1 MDSGQAVDLMRE
13 ALGLVLLLAAPILVT
28 GLVVSLVVSI
38 LQAVTQIQEH
48 TLSFVPRILAMLGA
62 LMVTGPW
69 MLTKLADFTRQVF
82 GPLP

>member
-1 MDSGQAVDLMRE
+1 MDSGQAIDLMRE

-38 LQAVTQIQEH
+38 LQAVTQIQEQ

-62 LMVTGPW
+62 VMVTGPW
-69 MLTKLADFTRQVF
+69 MLAKLADFTRQVF